1 MSEIDFGTFRK
12 RFAELIES
20 SGKTRAYIAK
30 QISVNPP
37 TLVRWFNQ
45 TRTPDLQYVINICE
59 YFGVTVEWLLGLDD
73 EARRQTLSEE
83 TQKVISLY
91 NLATPEDRLVIN
103 TILKRYE
110 AEA

>member
-1 MSEIDFGTFRK
+1 M
-12 RFAELIES
+12 
-20 SGKTRAYIAK
+20 
-30 QISVNPP
+30 
-37 TLVRWFNQ
+37 
-45 TRTPDLQYVINICE
+45 
-59 YFGVTVEWLLGLDD
+59 TVEWLLGLDD